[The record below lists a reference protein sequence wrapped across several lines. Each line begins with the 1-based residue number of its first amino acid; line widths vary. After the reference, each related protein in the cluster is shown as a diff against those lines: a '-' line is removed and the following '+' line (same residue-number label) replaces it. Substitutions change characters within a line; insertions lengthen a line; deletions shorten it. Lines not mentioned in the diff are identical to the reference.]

1 MAASIL
7 FRIVKG
13 FLYGVTIG
21 LFFATA
27 IFVLASSVAGLGFL
41 DGFTPTQLAA
51 IIFGAG
57 ILSGVTFEY
66 GGWLEEKS
74 K

>member
-21 LFFATA
+21 LFFGTA
-27 IFVLASSVAGLGFL
+27 IFILASAVDGMGFL
-41 DGFTPTQLAA
+41 NGITPVGLAA
-51 IIFGAG
+51 IIFGSS
-57 ILSGVTFEY
+57 ILSGVTYEY
-66 GGWLEEKS
+66 GDWLEEKS

>member
-1 MAASIL
+1 MASSIL

-21 LFFATA
+21 LFFATSV
-27 IFVLASSVAGLGFL
+27 FVLASAVEGLGFM

-57 ILSGVTFEY
+57 IMSGVTFEY